1 MTPSFQ
7 IPKFVSRAA
16 VGVMHKLADLQ
27 NFAVYWDC
35 NAPLIGELSGAAL
48 EVRGCEILCSFRR
61 NVLLLVNIIL
71 INKEENKLRSYYN

>member
-1 MTPSFQ
+1 MLNHTIAALLQ

-35 NAPLIGELSGAAL
+35 NAPLIGQLSGASL
-48 EVRGCEILCSFRR
+48 EVHLYVYI
-61 NVLLLVNIIL
+61 V
-71 INKEENKLRSYYN
+71 K